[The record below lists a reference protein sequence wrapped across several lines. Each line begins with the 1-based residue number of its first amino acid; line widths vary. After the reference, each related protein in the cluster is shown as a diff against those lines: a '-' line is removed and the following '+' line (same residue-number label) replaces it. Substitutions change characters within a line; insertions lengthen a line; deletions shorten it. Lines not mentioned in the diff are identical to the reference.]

1 MKNKANIILVS
12 FLATIVLFLSACDSP
27 SSSLA
32 AYPSDPAVAI
42 KKITMD
48 LADYKTETLWQA
60 MPKSYKSDVQQL
72 VKLSSELIDEGTYNR
87 AVALL
92 GKIGKVM
99 KSNKAVFLK
108 LIGPQLNKS
117 IPPHMQKILLGSD
130 EDPASK
136 WYDLVVVVIT
146 ELAESDLGHH
156 KNLKNLNIEKLLV
169 KHMNVIYKQL
179 AASSPIVSTNT
190 SKLKS
195 FNFSVKSVNDKEI
208 KLTTN
213 SGSTKV
219 KEESWVKFEDR
230 WIPIAMQVAWQTLM
244 IEAKKNIQQAKSQVA
259 DGLLKAQLFLPIAE
273 MAVARL
279 ESAKS
284 EAELM
289 QIIGTLGGL
298 K

>member
-1 MKNKANIILVS
+1 
-12 FLATIVLFLSACDSP
+12 
-27 SSSLA
+27 
-32 AYPSDPAVAI
+32 
-42 KKITMD
+42 MD

>member
-1 MKNKANIILVS
+1 LKNKANIILVS